1 MLYNSIFLIW
11 AVDLFLFCFRMKMT
25 IIVLKNKT
33 RNKAD
38 SRVDLRAVG
47 VVFKEDV
54 TRVVVAVL
62 EADAVAIGV
71 GVGTTMVIRVGVGAT
86 MVIRVDVGATVVI
99 GVVAVVLGAVVVVL
113 GAVVVVVSRVENLGV
128 ETKIA
133 TDQENH
139 GEIMTT
145 VIKEVLRVVLIE
157 DNLSTSQHHVK
168 IKESFLTI
176 NIK

>member
-1 MLYNSIFLIW
+1 MLYDSIFPVW

-33 RNKAD
+33 RNEAD
-38 SRVDLRAVG
+38 SRVDLGAVG
-47 VVFKEDV
+47 VVSKEDV

-62 EADAVAIGV
+62 EADAVVIGV
-71 GVGTTMVIRVGVGAT
+71 DVGATMVIRVGVGA
-86 MVIRVDVGATVVI
+86 MVLI
-99 GVVAVVLGAVVVVL
+99 GVVAVVLGVVVVVL

-145 VIKEVLRVVLIE
+145 VIKVVLIE